1 MSGLKRNIP
10 VPESMPKA
18 YHLLLQKEKLQK
30 PASITKRLEIL
41 QAQQRTNYK
50 NEYDRIQGI
59 IEGYADRF
67 ARPGGG
73 HEKHKVCVCG
83 ACVCVW
89 LVLAEGERRVA
100 SCLFVEGVDDVAVS
114 CIGAEQAMSGGGRP
128 DVPSRRAL
136 TSTN

>member
-18 YHLLLQKEKLQK
+18 YHLLLKKEKLQK
-30 PASITKRLEIL
+30 PASVIKRLEIL
-41 QAQQRTNYK
+41 QAQERANYK

-73 HEKHKVCVCG
+73 HEKHKLLNRQNELKKLFRQSHNHESHPIYEKETG
-83 ACVCVW
+83 TT
-89 LVLAEGERRVA
+89 RRPF
-100 SCLFVEGVDDVAVS
+100 SS
-114 CIGAEQAMSGGGRP
+114 
-128 DVPSRRAL
+128 VPSSKQSV
-136 TSTN
+136 TSSFLAGI

>member
-1 MSGLKRNIP
+1 MNGLKRNIP

-18 YHLLLQKEKLQK
+18 YQLLLNKEKLQK
-30 PASITKRLEIL
+30 PASVTKRLEIL

-73 HEKHKVCVCG
+73 HDKQKLLNRQHDLKKLFRQSHNQDVHPIQGKEAKN
-83 ACVCVW
+83 
-89 LVLAEGERRVA
+89 VA
-100 SCLFVEGVDDVAVS
+100 SS
-114 CIGAEQAMSGGGRP
+114 KQSI
-128 DVPSRRAL
+128 
-136 TSTN
+136 TSSFLAGI

>member
-18 YHLLLQKEKLQK
+18 YHLLLKKEKLQK

-67 ARPGGG
+67 SRPGGS
-73 HEKHKVCVCG
+73 HEQSKLLNRQNELKKLFRQSHNHDEHPIYSKE
-83 ACVCVW
+83 
-89 LVLAEGERRVA
+89 AENTRRPFSSVA
-100 SCLFVEGVDDVAVS
+100 SS
-114 CIGAEQAMSGGGRP
+114 KQSI
-128 DVPSRRAL
+128 
-136 TSTN
+136 TSSFLRGI

>member
-67 ARPGGG
+67 SRPGGG
-73 HEKHKVCVCG
+73 HEKNKLLNRQNELKKLFRQSHNHDEHPIRGKE
-83 ACVCVW
+83 
-89 LVLAEGERRVA
+89 LENTRRPFSSVA
-100 SCLFVEGVDDVAVS
+100 S
-114 CIGAEQAMSGGGRP
+114 SGFLAGI
-128 DVPSRRAL
+128 
-136 TSTN
+136 

>member
-18 YHLLLQKEKLQK
+18 YHLLLKKEKLQK

-67 ARPGGG
+67 SRPGGS
-73 HEKHKVCVCG
+73 HEKSKLLNRQNELKKLFRQSHNHDEHPIYGKDV
-83 ACVCVW
+83 
-89 LVLAEGERRVA
+89 ENTRRPFSSVA
-100 SCLFVEGVDDVAVS
+100 SS
-114 CIGAEQAMSGGGRP
+114 KQSI
-128 DVPSRRAL
+128 
-136 TSTN
+136 TSSFLAGI

>member
-18 YHLLLQKEKLQK
+18 YQLLLKKERLQK
-30 PASITKRLEIL
+30 PASVTKRLEIL

-50 NEYDRIQGI
+50 NEYDRIQGL

-73 HEKHKVCVCG
+73 HDKQK
-83 ACVCVW
+83 
-89 LVLAEGERRVA
+89 LLNRQNDLKK
-100 SCLFVEGVDDVAVS
+100 LFRQSHTHDDHPIRGKEV
-114 CIGAEQAMSGGGRP
+114 GRP
-128 DVPSRRAL
+128 LDSVPSSMGGVSYDRFFGII
-136 TSTN
+136 